1 MKTSVTEQI
10 EKYLHEKL
18 SIADRLLFDAKLIID
33 PVLRRHVRLQKKLY
47 AIVRQSGRR
56 ELKSDVQQIHH
67 RLFNDPEKA
76 TFREQV
82 YKLFQH
88 Q

>member
-10 EKYLHEKL
+10 EKYLHRKL

-56 ELKSDVQQIHH
+56 ELKNEVEQIHH
-67 RLFNDPEKA
+67 CLFNDPEKA
-76 TFREQV
+76 TFRQQV
-82 YKLFQH
+82 YKIFQ
-88 Q
+88 QQ